1 MKILVALDASPV
13 SLRAAREAG
22 RLFPDAEFLVVN
34 VTRRVVP
41 WIAESEFGTV
51 YAASLTAFEQGLD
64 SEEVAAAAA
73 AAGLQDIDALRLQ
86 GDPADAICVAADAHD
101 VDAVVVGSHDYG
113 VLRRLFDPSVA
124 QAVVRGTYRPVL
136 VVSGTAPASPTPG
149 LSTP

>member
-1 MKILVALDASPV
+1 MKILVALDASPTSV
-13 SLRAAREAG
+13 RAAREAS

-41 WIAESEFGTV
+41 WVAEGDFGTV
-51 YAASLTAFEQGLD
+51 YPASIYAFQQGLEP
-64 SEEVAAAAA
+64 EEVATVAE
-73 AAGLQDIDALRLQ
+73 AAGLEEVDALRLQ
-86 GDPADAICVAADAHD
+86 GDPADAICAAADVHD

-136 VVSGTAPASPTPG
+136 VVSGTPPAE
-149 LSTP
+149 

>member
-1 MKILVALDASPV
+1 MKILVALDASPT

-41 WIAESEFGTV
+41 WVAEGEFGTV
-51 YAASLTAFEQGLD
+51 YPATIYAFDQGLEP
-64 SEEVAAAAA
+64 EEVTAAAE
-73 AAGLQDIDALRLQ
+73 AAGLEDVDTVRLS
-86 GDPADAICVAADAHD
+86 GDPAEAICAAADAHD

-124 QAVVRGTYRPVL
+124 QAVIRGTFRPVL
-136 VVSGTAPASPTPG
+136 VVSGSPPEA
-149 LSTP
+149 